1 MNLKKYIFII
11 AFTCIAFATYAQDSG
26 VVETKVNVDL
36 TPKEKSIKPLR
47 IGAKIGVPS
56 LITASAEYVTPLLN
70 NRVALAIDYF
80 ALGRE
85 FDGTEIDY
93 TNFEIGTN
101 IYVNPRGKGFYG
113 GISYTSFSS
122 EGTFLDV
129 EFDDANFSTGNG
141 KANIDY
147 NTLNL
152 KVGVKLGRVFYFR
165 MEAGYGFGTIP
176 TEVLVRGI
184 DNPSLTSIEEIPDIP
199 GISDS
204 GIIYFNL
211 GIGFGFL

>member
-1 MNLKKYIFII
+1 MKIHKYISMFFIVCFMV
-11 AFTCIAFATYAQDSG
+11 AANAQDSG
-26 VVETKVNVDL
+26 VIETKANEEIA
-36 TPKEKSIKPLR
+36 PKIKSIKPLR
-47 IGAKIGVPS
+47 IGAKIGIPS

-70 NRVALAIDYF
+70 NRVALAVDYF
-80 ALGRE
+80 SLGRE

-93 TNFEIGTN
+93 TNFEIGAN
-101 IYVNPRGKGFYG
+101 IYAGSKGKGFYG

-122 EGTFLDV
+122 EGTFVDV
-129 EFDDANFSTGNG
+129 EFDDSNFTAADG

-147 NTLNL
+147 NTFNI
-152 KVGVKLGRVFYFR
+152 KVGVKLGRVLYYR
-165 MEAGYGFGTIP
+165 MEVGYGFGSIP

-184 DNPSLTSIEEIPDIP
+184 DDTSLTSVEEIPDIP

-204 GIIYFNL
+204 GIIYFNI